1 MVSVC
6 VKLWLHY
13 LESVRVLPKFGLNVA
28 GLTCV
33 WLANRGKTWELT
45 YFLIAV
51 CHRTLYLSVQ
61 CGYERLLREKT
72 SDRELISEFVT
83 ARVDGCKTER
93 ADARLRRAAQMH
105 D

>member
-1 MVSVC
+1 
-6 VKLWLHY
+6 
-13 LESVRVLPKFGLNVA
+13 LPNFELKAA
-28 GLTCV
+28 GLICV

-61 CGYERLLREKT
+61 CGYERLLREYT
-72 SDRELISEFVT
+72 SDRELIYEFVT
-83 ARVDGCKTER
+83 SKVDGCKTEH